1 MIADFSWEYIALGA
15 APWLALP
22 LFVLWPLR
30 KTTSL
35 EKYPADAPADAA
47 LVSVIV
53 PARNEAR
60 NIEACVRSILAGTW
74 PNLEVIVVD
83 DHSADGTGDIAR
95 RIADSD
101 PRVKV
106 VANPDLPEGWI
117 GKQWACHNGQLIAR
131 GTFLL
136 FTDADTRHG
145 AELLTRSMNAMRE
158 RRADLFTVGGS
169 QTMET
174 FWERLIQP
182 HVFGML
188 VARFGNTEKVSRS
201 ANPLDKIANGQF
213 MLMRREVY
221 DRAGGHEAVR
231 THVAEDLRLA
241 QEWTRLGYSVQ
252 IVAGF
257 DYMTTRMYEGFGEV
271 WRGWGK
277 NIWAAGRD
285 TVSAGPALQTVL
297 RVLAPLVPLWEI
309 APAAA
314 IVLALAGVVSVGV
327 GIWGAIAF
335 TINTLFWIL
344 LHIAFRAPAWY
355 ALLNP
360 LAAIVLMGMFARA
373 AWKGDRVEWK
383 GRAYVSR

>member
-1 MIADFSWEYIALGA
+1 MTANEIAVAAAL
-15 APWLALP
+15 PWLALAVTI
-22 LFVLWPLR
+22 LLR
-30 KTTSL
+30 IRRPTSL
-35 EKYPADAPADAA
+35 ASYAALTPVDAE

-60 NIEACVRSILAGTW
+60 NIGACVHSILASTW
-74 PNLEVIVVD
+74 PRLEVIVVN
-83 DHSADGTGDIAR
+83 DHSSDDTGDIAR
-95 RIADSD
+95 QIAAGDS
-101 PRVKV
+101 RVTV
-106 VANPDLPEGWI
+106 IDNPDLPEGWI
-117 GKQWACHNGQLIAR
+117 GKQWACHNGAR
-131 GTFLL
+131 AAHGATLL

-145 AELLTRSMNAMRE
+145 PELLARSMRAMQDRG
-158 RRADLFTVGGS
+158 ADLFTVAGS

-188 VARFGNTEKVSRS
+188 VARFGDMERLNRS
-201 ANPLDKIANGQF
+201 TNPRAKIANGQF
-213 MLMRREVY
+213 ILVRRDSY

-252 IVAGF
+252 IVVGF
-257 DYMTTRMYEGFGEV
+257 DFMSTRMYEGFGEI

-277 NIWAAGRD
+277 NLWAAGKD
-285 TVSAGPALQTVL
+285 TIPGGPLLRALF
-297 RVLAPLVPLWEI
+297 RVVAPFVALWEI
-309 APAAA
+309 APLVVM
-314 IVLALAGVVSVGV
+314 VLALLGYLPAAAGL
-327 GIWGAIAF
+327 WGAITF
-335 TINTLFWIL
+335 TVNTLYWAVM
-344 LHIAFRAPAWY
+344 HAAFRAPVSY

-360 LAAIVLMGMFARA
+360 LAAAVIMGMVARA